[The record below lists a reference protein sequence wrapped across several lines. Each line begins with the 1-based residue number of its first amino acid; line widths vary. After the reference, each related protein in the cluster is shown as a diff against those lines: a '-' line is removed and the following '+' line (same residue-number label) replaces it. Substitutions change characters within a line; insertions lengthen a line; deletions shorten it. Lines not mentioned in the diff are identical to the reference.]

1 MIDNLA
7 VLFSCTTVIWVVVR
21 LGMMDREKKR
31 AMRGLPEDK
40 KG

>member
-21 LGMMDREKKR
+21 LVMLDREKKR
-31 AMRGLPEDK
+31 AARAKSDNRGY
-40 KG
+40 